1 MNDLYPQLHIYLDG
15 AEEPQTVH
23 ATSADFWAYE
33 ELVEKSR
40 TKSTETGMRLTI
52 AYIAVHGTEPVNLGV
67 VKEWAREHRVL
78 VTLGDPVR
86 PTPSAATA
94 DS

>member
-1 MNDLYPQLHIYLDG
+1 MDSLFPQLNIFLDG
-15 AEEPQTVH
+15 AEEPQTVY

-40 TKSTETGMRLTI
+40 AKSTETGMRLTI
-52 AYIAVHGTEPVNLGV
+52 AYIAVHGSEPSTLGV

-86 PTPSAATA
+86 PTQSAATA

>member
-1 MNDLYPQLHIYLDG
+1 MNSLFPQLHIFLDG
-15 AEEPQTVH
+15 AEEAQTYE

-40 TKSTETGMRLTI
+40 SKSTETGMRLTI
-52 AYIAVHGTEPVNLGV
+52 AYIAIHGSEPVNLGA
-67 VKEWAREHRVL
+67 VKEWARQHRVL

-86 PTPSAATA
+86 PTQSAATA

>member
-1 MNDLYPQLHIYLDG
+1 MNSLFPQLNIYLDG
-15 AEEPQTVH
+15 AEEPTVVH

-40 TKSTETGMRLTI
+40 GKSTETGMRLTI
-52 AYIAVHGTEPVNLGV
+52 AYIAVHDKEPINLGA
-67 VKEWAREHRVL
+67 VKDWAREHRVL

-94 DS
+94 D

>member
-1 MNDLYPQLHIYLDG
+1 MNSLFPQLHIYLDD
-15 AEEPQTVH
+15 AEYPQTYA
-23 ATSADFWAYE
+23 ATSADFWTYE

-40 TKSTETGMRLTI
+40 GKSTETGMRLTI
-52 AYIAVHGTEPVNLGV
+52 AYIAVHGTEPINLGV
-67 VKEWAREHRVL
+67 VKDWARKHRVL